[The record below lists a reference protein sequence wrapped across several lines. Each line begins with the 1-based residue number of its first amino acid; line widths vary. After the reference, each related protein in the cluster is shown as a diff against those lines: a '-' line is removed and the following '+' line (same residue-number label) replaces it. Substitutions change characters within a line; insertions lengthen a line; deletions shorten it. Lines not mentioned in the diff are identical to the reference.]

1 MGRHLRPLY
10 FFTNKTKGVKEM
22 GNLLRNSRLF
32 LKKNGATILTCVGGV
47 GVIATTVMAVKATPK
62 ALLLLEEAKK
72 EKGEELTKVEV
83 VKTAAPAYIPTAV
96 MGVST
101 IACIFSANMLNKRHQ
116 AALTSAYALLNQS
129 YKEYRGKVVDLYGE
143 EVDTHVKKE
152 IAKDKYKE
160 TDIQEEEGKELYYD
174 DFSGRYFNATPEIV
188 HDAEYTIN
196 RLLSTTGAAC
206 VNELYTLLKIDPIDG
221 GDELGWSIGGL
232 EECTWSPWLD
242 FFHEKVVMD
251 DGLECTIIRV
261 SCEPLIDYEY
271 Y

>member
-1 MGRHLRPLY
+1 
-10 FFTNKTKGVKEM
+10 M
-22 GNLLRNSRLF
+22 GNLLRNSRLV

-143 EVDTHVKKE
+143 
-152 IAKDKYKE
+152 IA
-160 TDIQEEEGKELYYD
+160 
-174 DFSGRYFNATPEIV
+174 S
-188 HDAEYTIN
+188 
-196 RLLSTTGAAC
+196 LSPARHTAY
-206 VNELYTLLKIDPIDG
+206 L
-221 GDELGWSIGGL
+221 
-232 EECTWSPWLD
+232 
-242 FFHEKVVMD
+242 
-251 DGLECTIIRV
+251 
-261 SCEPLIDYEY
+261 
-271 Y
+271 